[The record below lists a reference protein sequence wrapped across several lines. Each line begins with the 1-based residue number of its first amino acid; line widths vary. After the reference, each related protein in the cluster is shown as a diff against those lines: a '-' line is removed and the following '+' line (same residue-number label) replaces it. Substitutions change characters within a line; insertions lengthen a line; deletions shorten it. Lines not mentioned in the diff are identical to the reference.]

1 MTLEEGTKVLE
12 RSFDL
17 LDELIKSCFSGDEA
31 KTRNKLEVEFSKR
44 IKTNKDPLEHAALM
58 DAKQKISSLTWPE
71 LEEIYEIISDFEDYE
86 ANIPKAFESDPKM
99 RSKILKSEKGD
110 SIQLFDDGG
119 GSHIFYMLSRIAH
132 NSKFY
137 VYLSSM
143 ELMKDDGDYEGTFFE
158 YIVGEHSKDDKL
170 VLVEDE
176 NLIKELREI
185 A

>member
-1 MTLEEGTKVLE
+1 
-12 RSFDL
+12 
-17 LDELIKSCFSGDEA
+17 
-31 KTRNKLEVEFSKR
+31 
-44 IKTNKDPLEHAALM
+44 
-58 DAKQKISSLTWPE
+58 
-71 LEEIYEIISDFEDYE
+71 
-86 ANIPKAFESDPKM
+86 M
-99 RSKILKSEKGD
+99 RTKILKTEKRD
-110 SIQLFDDGG
+110 PIQLFDDGG
-119 GSHIFYMLSRIAH
+119 DSHIFYMLSRIAH